1 MRLGLKQIEYFR
13 AVMETGT
20 VSAAAALL
28 NVSQPNVS
36 RMIKYMEMRLG
47 ITLFERHKGRL
58 QPTPEAAALFKEV
71 HSLHLHL
78 DSLQD
83 AIRRIVSG
91 ESGRFR
97 IGSSPSLGRHV
108 VPSLAAALR
117 QEMPALPLRL
127 DILSVAQVIEYLVF
141 GEGDCACTIFPID
154 HPLIVTD
161 EFARGS
167 LVCVVPA
174 DHRLAARKA
183 VVAARDLADETLIGF
198 ESHTPHGRIVDDF
211 FAQGGVTPVFRSSVR
226 FAESACALAE
236 QGNGIALVDEFTVSG
251 NVFPSLVALP
261 VRYRKPFRIHFHR
274 LSAHPMSRA
283 GARFRDLLRAWQPPV

>member
-36 RMIKYMEMRLG
+36 RMIQYMEMRLG

-71 HSLHLHL
+71 QSLHLHL
-78 DSLQD
+78 ESLQD
-83 AIRRIVSG
+83 AIRRIVNG
-91 ESGRFR
+91 EAGRFR
-97 IGSSPSLGRHV
+97 VGSSPSLGRHV
-108 VPSLAAALR
+108 IPGVVAALR
-117 QEMPALPLRL
+117 REMPALTLRL
-127 DILSVAQVIEYLVF
+127 DILSVSQVVEYLVF

-167 LVCVVPA
+167 LICVVPKG
-174 DHRLAARKA
+174 HRLAARRLP
-183 VVAARDLADETLIGF
+183 VTARELAEEPLVGF

-211 FAQGGVTPVFRSSVR
+211 FRQAGLAPAFTSTVR

-236 QGNGIALVDEFTVSG
+236 QGVGIALVDEFTLSG

-261 VRYRKPFRIHFHR
+261 VKYRRPFRIYFHR
-274 LSAHPMSRA
+274 LAAHPMSRA
-283 GARFRDLLRAWQPPV
+283 GGRFRDLLAAWKPPE